1 MPVDYRLKKDE
12 IVYQRELYSKSLIT
26 RTFRDFLDRL
36 ALEAL
41 KNSEKILD
49 VGCGEGL
56 LLEKIVRIKKNVLV
70 CGIDLSPENIEIC
83 LAHNLPAILA
93 DAKRLPFADGAFDT
107 CIMTEV
113 IQYLEEAKP
122 QEVIRE
128 IARVLKTNGQLF
140 IMFPNDRNY
149 KVARLL
155 TFKLKEAFY
164 NDGHLRQWGPKD
176 IIDLLQETSFSI
188 YKNFSVPIKGWYF
201 SLNHIVIGIKK

>member
-1 MPVDYRLKKDE
+1 MLQKKDA
-12 IVYQRELYSKSLIT
+12 
-26 RTFRDFLDRL
+26 L
-36 ALEAL
+36 AYG
-41 KNSEKILD
+41 
-49 VGCGEGL
+49 V
-56 LLEKIVRIKKNVLV
+56 
-70 CGIDLSPENIEIC
+70 DLSRENVQIC

-93 DAKRLPFADGAFDT
+93 DAKRLPFADGMFDA

-113 IQYLEEAKP
+113 IEHLEEGVP

-155 TFKLKEAFY
+155 TFKLREAFY
-164 NDGHLRQWGPKD
+164 SAGHRRQWGPKD

-188 YKNFSVPIKGWYF
+188 YKSFSVPIKSWHF